1 MRGFLAGL
9 VMGLVVSGLVLGAA
23 SVLVDLSERA
33 ALRDAAPAADA
44 VEVPPG
50 SGFDAVREDRAAA
63 LPGTG
68 STRTP
73 RTAPRVPAPAPDD
86 TGGLSAPDT
95 APVAAPAIGGAAALA
110 PLPEEGQGAGDVA
123 VEGLR
128 PALPRPR
135 ALAPGRAEADARLL
149 VSPDADQ
156 PPGNGPPGTGPP
168 GTDRGARDLD
178 PARPSRSD
186 AAGAAPADAPRRIVP
201 EGSARMSDRSDG
213 ARTDTLSRLAETAPD
228 DDGPAQPASV
238 PAGALARNAV
248 AAEVPPGKPLMSIVL
263 VDDGKADL
271 GPEALAAF
279 AFPHSIAI
287 PATRADAAAAA
298 ARHRAA
304 GVEVL
309 LAVDLPEAA
318 RPADV
323 ETAMA
328 TWLAAVPQAAA
339 VIEGAGTGLQ
349 TRRDASAQLA
359 PILLESGHGLV
370 MRPNGLDTAQTL
382 LSRAGVPAATLLREI
397 DAEGQDAAEMRRA
410 LDKAALRAG
419 QQEDGVIVLG
429 RLRAETIRALRL
441 WERQDRAESVALV
454 PVSAVL
460 RQAAAGQ
467 GAD

>member
-1 MRGFLAGL
+1 MRGFLAGAIT
-9 VMGLVVSGLVLGAA
+9 GLVVSGLVLGAA

-33 ALRDAAPAADA
+33 ALRDAAPAADT

-63 LPGTG
+63 LPGG
-68 STRTP
+68 ESPPAP
-73 RTAPRVPAPAPDD
+73 RAAPRVAAPAPAPDD

-95 APVAAPAIGGAAALA
+95 APVAAPATGDAAVLA
-110 PLPEEGQGAGDVA
+110 PQPEDGQGAGAVA
-123 VEGLR
+123 VEGAR
-128 PALPRPR
+128 PVLPRPR
-135 ALAPGRAEADARLL
+135 APAPARAEADEPLSVFPDPAR
-149 VSPDADQ
+149 
-156 PPGNGPPGTGPP
+156 PP
-168 GTDRGARDLD
+168 GTDRGTRDLG
-178 PARPSRSD
+178 PARPSQ
-186 AAGAAPADAPRRIVP
+186 AAAPADAPAPAAAPRRIVP
-201 EGSARMSDRSDG
+201 EGAARIAGRGDG
-213 ARTDTLSRLAETAPD
+213 GRTDSLSRPAERAPD
-228 DDGPAQPASV
+228 DDGPAQPETL

-263 VDDGKADL
+263 VDDGSAEL

-279 AFPHSIAI
+279 AFPPSIAI

-304 GVEVL
+304 GAEVL

-370 MRPNGLDTAQTL
+370 MRPSGLDTAQTI
-382 LSRAGVPAATLLREI
+382 LSRAGVPAATLWRDI
-397 DAEGQDAAEMRRA
+397 DAEGQDAGEVRRA
-410 LDKAALRAG
+410 LDQAALRAG

-441 WERQDRAESVALV
+441 WERQDRAASVALV

-467 GAD
+467 GED